1 MTANDLPAFEAD
13 YVGSISQGL
22 YAPTSLVIDE
32 DRLAVLE
39 PYSKQISLYTP
50 DGQVS
55 VKIDIEGDASGLARI
70 SENGYLFCDRDR
82 NEIVEVNM
90 LTGRQNR
97 NILSGLNLID
107 PVDIEIGANRYYIL
121 DAGSK
126 EIVILDSNRSLLNR
140 FGLSSPAG
148 EQMHF
153 PSNFIYNEISGAF
166 YLFDQTTSSIWV
178 FSYSGEFQSR
188 FSAFGS
194 SEGEI
199 SRGGDIACDPGGY
212 IYITDRYQGRIAVFD
227 PEGEFVTNIS
237 LSDFGQPNLSL
248 PTGIDIDD
256 RGLLYVSS
264 TEGRDIRIIY
274 VRPEGSPRRIITA
287 TQAYP
292 ADEDTVGADNLELM
306 AYIEANPYGYNI
318 TGVDFQ
324 IFNGDDSTELVDE
337 NLNVTPENDDGK
349 DQNGQTVIARWPLE
363 NIIEDKSS
371 YQWRVRARS
380 GEIVG
385 EWSPLQKFYTLSL
398 PRMFALHQNYPN
410 PFNPT
415 THIGFETPVQ
425 TDVAVIIYN
434 TLGQAVK
441 TFDFIQ
447 LPAGKHDIIWDGHA
461 DNGEEVASGIYFY
474 RLTSKTFNKTR
485 KMALLK

>member
-1 MTANDLPAFEAD
+1 MATDLRAFEAE

-50 DGQVS
+50 DGQVTA
-55 VKIDIEGDASGLARI
+55 KIDIEGDASGLARI

-82 NEIVEVNM
+82 NEIVEVNV

-97 NILSGLNLID
+97 YILSGLNLID
-107 PVDIEIGANRYYIL
+107 PVDIEISADRYYIL

-140 FGLSSPAG
+140 FGLSGPAG
-148 EQMHF
+148 EQMNY
-153 PSNFIYNEISGAF
+153 PSNFIYNGFTGSF
-166 YLFDQTTSSIWV
+166 YIFDQTTSRIWT
-178 FSYSGEFQSR
+178 FSNSGDFSNI
-188 FSAFGS
+188 FSAFGNA
-194 SEGEI
+194 EGEI
-199 SRGGDIACDPGGY
+199 SRGGDIACDPDGY
-212 IYITDRYQGRIAVFD
+212 LYITDRYQGRIAVFD
-227 PEGEFVTNIS
+227 ADGEYIANIN
-237 LSDFGQPNLSL
+237 LSDFGQSNLTL
-248 PTGIDIDD
+248 PTGIDIDE

-264 TEGRDIRIIY
+264 LEGRDIHIIY
-274 VRPEGSPRRIITA
+274 VSPEGSPRRIITA
-287 TQAYP
+287 TQVYP
-292 ADEDTVGADNLELM
+292 ADGDTVGADNLELM
-306 AYIEANPYGYNI
+306 AYIETNPYGYNI

-324 IFNGDDSTELVDE
+324 IFNGDDTTELVDE
-337 NLNVTPENDDGK
+337 NLNVSPEIDDGE
-349 DQNGQTVIARWPLE
+349 DQNGQIVIARWLLE
-363 NIIEDKSS
+363 NVVEDKSS
-371 YQWRVRARS
+371 YQWRVRAKS

-385 EWSPLQKFYTLSL
+385 EWSQLQKFHTLSI
-398 PRMFALHQNYPN
+398 PRTFALHQNYPN
-410 PFNPT
+410 PFNPA

-447 LPAGKHDIIWDGHA
+447 LPAGKHDIIWDGQS

-474 RLTSKTFNKTR
+474 RLTSKTFSKTR